1 MKKLINKLA
10 FTLIYL
16 STFILSSCAIINS
29 EAKKIFDKY
38 NSTNNLQVN
47 KTLFVDDTLASNQ
60 TTYLLKEDKFKAY
73 SVVQTKSN
81 VLLKKDLNIE
91 EFTLNENI
99 CLKNEDDI
107 YYKSFSSNSI
117 INFLGL
123 DNIFND
129 AQNKNI
135 INGKI
140 SSTIDASKCA
150 GVVRSFLINIGAF
163 NFSHENYYYASN
175 VNYAIYIKNESITS
189 IELDITDIAQL
200 VNKNVNSTLFTY
212 TFIENQDIKNI
223 IDNHSFPLDDND
235 SSEMNIKL
243 KGIEFIEDCFEDVEY
258 VSDDLY
264 FYTNTILSP
273 KLKFTYES
281 DKTNVIDNNGKYYE
295 VSSDTEV
302 NINVHLFYDSIE
314 YDKLDF
320 SFLAI
325 PPSSG
330 TGELGSQTNML
341 YKGRKIID
349 EVNIYFIEMHKE
361 YGESIYI
368 QAGDF
373 DMLLDAGA
381 PEDGGYV
388 NDFLRRHVSD
398 GRIELVVGSHPHSD
412 HIGGMLT
419 ALSTFKNITYAV
431 DYGCKRSD
439 YSTAQNVQNTLKN
452 ADKYSPVID
461 CINNRNGARK
471 TLYISE
477 DFYVTFLNTGH
488 YEDANTDII
497 NYDGHGVNNT
507 SVTLLLTY
515 KNKQFFFGG
524 DLEDEGQLSLLNN
537 EDLTSIDVYTSCHHG
552 SSNANNYRLLN
563 KFKPNFSVI
572 STALVDRGSASRDAQ
587 DQTHPIGSALKTLL
601 QYSQKVYCNFTTG
614 TFNITWNDTNSTCKG
629 LGVTSP
635 YYIDGKAISGEENL
649 EFKYTKYAK
658 RYRNRYI

>member
-1 MKKLINKLA
+1 MKKLVNKFV
-10 FTLIYL
+10 FTCIYL
-16 STFILSSCAIINS
+16 STFILSSCSLSN
-29 EAKKIFDKY
+29 ETKKIFDKY
-38 NSTNNLQVN
+38 NEMEELVVD
-47 KTLFVDDTLASNQ
+47 KTLFVDDGLASNQ
-60 TTYLLKEDKFKAY
+60 KTFLSKKDDFKVY
-73 SVVQTKSN
+73 SSVNTKSN
-81 VLLKKDLNIE
+81 ILLKRDLSIE
-91 EFTLNENI
+91 EFVLNKDI
-99 CLKNEDDI
+99 CLKEEDNI
-107 YYKSFSSNSI
+107 YYKSFNSNNI

-123 DNIFND
+123 DNIFLD
-129 AQNKNI
+129 AQNKSVT
-135 INGKI
+135 NGKI
-140 SSTIDASKCA
+140 SSKVEASQCA
-150 GVVRSFLINIGAF
+150 GIVRSFLINIGAF
-163 NFSHENYYYASN
+163 NYSHENYYYASN
-175 VNYAIYIKNESITS
+175 INYSIYVKNESITS
-189 IELDITDIAQL
+189 IELDITDVAKLI
-200 VNKNVNSTLFTY
+200 NNNVNNVLFTY
-212 TFIENQDIKNI
+212 TFSDNQNIGETINNHPFPINENDK
-223 IDNHSFPLDDND
+223 D
-235 SSEMNIKL
+235 SIVKL
-243 KGIEFIEDCFEDVEY
+243 KGIDFIEDCFEDVEY

-295 VSSDTEV
+295 VSNDTEV
-302 NINVHLFYDSIE
+302 NITVHLLYDSIE

-635 YYIDGKAISGEENL
+635 YYIDGKAVTGEENL